1 MWNRAVSALKEA
13 LRLKQELNVQDPM
26 TLTHATLGVA
36 YLVSPEGK
44 NVAEA
49 TRHFEHA
56 LAAAERDRGLDAISR
71 ASVYVN
77 AAVAGVGGG
86 QNASTLL
93 MRARTIVADNDTIQS
108 AVSYN
113 RGLML
118 GRSSAAPDKKGAV
131 AEMENYL
138 SKGSRSSAWWKI
150 GYDYYERLVKEQ
162 GLMAKPAGA
171 FESEVALR
179 PVTSVK
185 FGSGVVSLNDTMS
198 DVRTRLGEAQP
209 IRIYPGGDLVK
220 LRYVTQGVEVIG
232 TDRVIGIFLTDA
244 GSPAVELRETG
255 VGTRAKGLRVGM
267 PQLELI
273 RAIGRTEY
281 LMPLVE
287 RDKDYHYY
295 PHLGLA
301 FRLAGGKVTEIAI
314 VPVPL
319 G

>member
-1 MWNRAVSALKEA
+1 
-13 LRLKQELNVQDPM
+13 
-26 TLTHATLGVA
+26 
-36 YLVSPEGK
+36 
-44 NVAEA
+44 
-49 TRHFEHA
+49 
-56 LAAAERDRGLDAISR
+56 
-71 ASVYVN
+71 
-77 AAVAGVGGG
+77 
-86 QNASTLL
+86 
-93 MRARTIVADNDTIQS
+93 
-108 AVSYN
+108 
-113 RGLML
+113 
-118 GRSSAAPDKKGAV
+118 
-131 AEMENYL
+131 
-138 SKGSRSSAWWKI
+138 
-150 GYDYYERLVKEQ
+150 
-162 GLMAKPAGA
+162 
-171 FESEVALR
+171 
-179 PVTSVK
+179 VTSVK